1 MSRREQTE
9 RQILRALEEQICE
22 SGMAGVGI
30 NVIAKRAG
38 VSKELIYR
46 YFDGMPGLMLAWM
59 QEQDFW
65 TGRSGLLKDGESSQ
79 RTPADLILAMLRA
92 QIEALAGNEPLREVR
107 RWELIERNEVT
118 AQLAERRE
126 RAAREFIDRVDGLTG
141 EADVPAM
148 VSIMLAGV
156 LYLMLRSKT
165 ESHFLGVPLRT
176 NEGWTRLYAA
186 LETLT
191 ESLPGNLRNEPLS
204 ALEAISRLGAGAIKD
219 DKP

>member
-9 RQILRALEEQICE
+9 RQILQALEAQIRE
-22 SGMAGVGI
+22 TGMAGVGI

-59 QEQDFW
+59 KEQDFW
-65 TGRSGLLKDGESSQ
+65 TRQSDLLMDGESSH
-79 RTPADLILAMLRA
+79 RPPADLILSMLRA
-92 QIEALAGNEPLREVR
+92 QIEALAGNETLREVR

-118 AQLAERRE
+118 AQLADRRE
-126 RAAREFIDRVDGLTG
+126 RAARSFIDRVDGLTDA
-141 EADVPAM
+141 ADVPAM

-186 LETLT
+186 LERLVQGLPDALKT
-191 ESLPGNLRNEPLS
+191 ESLS
-204 ALEAISRLGAGAIKD
+204 SLEALRAAVPSSNKED
-219 DKP
+219 

>member
-9 RQILRALEEQICE
+9 RQILAALEAQICE
-22 SGMAGVGI
+22 TGMAGVGI

-59 QEQDFW
+59 KEQDFW
-65 TGRSGLLKDGESSQ
+65 TGRSDLLKNGESSQ
-79 RTPADLILAMLRA
+79 RTPADLILSMLRA
-92 QIEALAGNEPLREVR
+92 QIEALAGNESLREVR
-107 RWELIERNEVT
+107 RWELIERNDVT
-118 AQLAERRE
+118 AQLADRRE
-126 RAAREFIDRVDGLTG
+126 QAARQFIDRVDGLTG

-176 NEGWTRLYAA
+176 NAGWARLYAA

-191 ESLPGNLRNEPLS
+191 QSLPDDLKHRSLS
-204 ALEAISRLGAGAIKD
+204 ALEAAARPGAETPKED
-219 DKP
+219 

>member
-9 RQILRALEEQICE
+9 RQILDALEAQICE
-22 SGMAGVGI
+22 TGMAGVGI

-46 YFDGMPGLMLAWM
+46 YFGGMSGLMLAWM
-59 QEQDFW
+59 KEQDFW
-65 TGRSGLLKDGESSQ
+65 TGRSDLLKSDESSQ
-79 RTPADLILAMLRA
+79 RTPADLILSMLRA
-92 QIEALAGNEPLREVR
+92 QIEALAGNESLREVR
-107 RWELIERNEVT
+107 RWELIERNDVT
-118 AQLAERRE
+118 AKLADRRE
-126 RAAREFIDRVDGLTG
+126 QAARQFIDRIDGLTG

-156 LYLMLRSKT
+156 LYLTLRSKT

-176 NEGWTRLYAA
+176 NEGWERLYAA

-191 ESLPGNLRNEPLS
+191 QSLPDELKHRPLNEMES
-204 ALEAISRLGAGAIKD
+204 AARRRPRTRKES
-219 DKP
+219 

>member
-9 RQILRALEEQICE
+9 RQILAALEAQICE
-22 SGMAGVGI
+22 TGMAGVGI

-59 QEQDFW
+59 KEQDFW
-65 TGRSGLLKDGESSQ
+65 TGRSDLLKNGESSQ
-79 RTPADLILAMLRA
+79 RTPADLILSMLRA
-92 QIEALAGNEPLREVR
+92 QIEALASNESLREVR
-107 RWELIERNEVT
+107 RWELIERNDVT
-118 AQLAERRE
+118 AQLADRRE
-126 RAAREFIDRVDGLTG
+126 QAARQFIDRVDGLTG

-176 NEGWTRLYAA
+176 NEGWARLYAA

-191 ESLPGNLRNEPLS
+191 QSLPDELRHRSLS
-204 ALEAISRLGAGAIKD
+204 ALEAAARPGHDPSKEN
-219 DKP
+219 